1 MKKTIADLKVKEL
14 NKKELREVQGGGFGP
29 FNFGLQLGY
38 SLYNKLNLEKTYIEK
53 YKKEMV

>member
-38 SLYNKLNLEKTYIEK
+38 SLYNKLNLEKSWQKQY
-53 YKKEMV
+53 KEMI

>member
-1 MKKTIADLKVKEL
+1 MKKTIAGLKVKEL

-38 SLYNKLNLEKTYIEK
+38 SLYNKLSLEKSWKDQY
-53 YKKEMV
+53 KEMI

>member
-1 MKKTIADLKVKEL
+1 MKKKIADLKVKEL

-38 SLYNKLNLEKTYIEK
+38 SLYNKLNLEKSWKDQY
-53 YKKEMV
+53 KEMI